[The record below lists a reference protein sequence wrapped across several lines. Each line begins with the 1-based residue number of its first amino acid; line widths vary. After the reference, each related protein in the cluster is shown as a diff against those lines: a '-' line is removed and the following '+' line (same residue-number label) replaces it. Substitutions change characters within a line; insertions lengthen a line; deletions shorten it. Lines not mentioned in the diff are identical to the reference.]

1 MSVLLEAVKLKKSY
15 RVGAHALEVLRGV
28 TLQIQQGELAVI
40 VGPSG
45 AGKSTLLHLLGGLDR
60 PTSGEV
66 RFDGKNLS
74 RLKEREVS
82 QLRSKAFGFVFQF
95 YHLVPELTAL
105 ENVMLPAWIGRGAPA
120 PRHSLGSK
128 DGTASVSGGTLIRR
142 RAAELLEEVGL
153 SARADH
159 LPAELSG
166 GEQQRVA
173 IARAMMNGPRA
184 IFCDEPT
191 GNLDSATGE
200 GILEILLRLNKE
212 QGTTLV
218 VVTHEPAI
226 TKVAGRL
233 FSLKDGQLWD

>member
-1 MSVLLEAVKLKKSY
+1 MLLEAVGLKKSY
-15 RVGAHALEVLRGV
+15 VMGRQTLPVLRGV
-28 TLQIQQGELAVI
+28 DLTIQAGELAVI

-60 PTSGEV
+60 PSAGHV
-66 RFDGKNLS
+66 RFDGKDLYA
-74 RLKEREVS
+74 LPEREMS
-82 QLRSKAFGFVFQF
+82 LLRNRAFGFVFQF

-105 ENVMLPAWIGRGAPA
+105 ENVMLPARMAKNGGGDQARERARKLLDQVGLIGRA
-120 PRHSLGSK
+120 
-128 DGTASVSGGTLIRR
+128 T
-142 RAAELLEEVGL
+142 
-153 SARADH
+153 H

-173 IARAMMNGPRA
+173 IARALMNGPRVV
-184 IFCDEPT
+184 FCDEPT

-200 GILEILLRLNKE
+200 SILNILLHLNKE

-226 TKVAGRL
+226 TKVARRV
-233 FSLKDGQLWD
+233 FSLKDGQLWA

>member
-1 MSVLLEAVKLKKSY
+1 MDALIEAVGLKKWY
-15 RVGAHALEVLRGV
+15 RMGDRTLEVLRGV
-28 TLQIQQGELAVI
+28 SLQIHAGELAVI

-60 PTSGEV
+60 PSGGEV
-66 RFDGKNLS
+66 QFEGKALS
-74 RLKEREVS
+74 RMAEREVS
-82 QLRSKAFGFVFQF
+82 RLRNGAFGFVFQF

-105 ENVMLPAWIGRGAPA
+105 ENVMLPAWIR
-120 PRHSLGSK
+120 RSK
-128 DGTASVSGGTLIRR
+128 EKPEA
-142 RAAELLEEVGL
+142 RARELLEQVGL
-153 SARADH
+153 SRSADH

-173 IARAMMNGPRA
+173 IARALMNRPRA
-184 IFCDEPT
+184 VFCDEPT

-200 GILEILLRLNKE
+200 GILKLLLHLNKE

-226 TKVAGRL
+226 TRVAGKL
-233 FSLKDGQLWD
+233 FSLKDGQLWA